1 MRELRTSG
9 SVGARR
15 GDSPG
20 YPTVVVDGDGV
31 VDLVG
36 SGFRPGITASSSASR
51 QHQSTISAQVH
62 DAVAVKVHDQVQVHD
77 GTPAGRY

>member
-20 YPTVVVDGDGV
+20 YPTGDGDGECARKS
-31 VDLVG
+31 LVEEEG
-36 SGFRPGITASSSASR
+36 M
-51 QHQSTISAQVH
+51 
-62 DAVAVKVHDQVQVHD
+62 
-77 GTPAGRY
+77 